1 MLKAFFQRIALLFM
15 GGAKAVEAHLVADAE
30 VAEQFVANKI
40 GELRAAVSAE
50 NDARAE
56 VEGRALVGTTVIIPE
71 GFKMST
77 ISVAPA
83 APATTNTNVDSA
95 IKIALFLKA
104 LDANLTDAAVQDA
117 TNAALAAA
125 YPAA

>member
-1 MLKAFFQRIALLFM
+1 MNLKAIIQKIVSWFKSEAE
-15 GGAKAVEAHLVADAE
+15 AVEAEAGNYVAGIEQRAE
-30 VAEQFVANKI
+30 AIEVLFEADVLKVENFAGLYAI
-40 GELRAAVSAE
+40 SAE
-50 NDARAE
+50 
-56 VEGRALVGTTVIIPE
+56 LIQQPE
-71 GFKMST
+71 GSNMST
-77 ISVAPA
+77 PAVAPA
-83 APATTNTNVDSA
+83 APAATNTNVDSA

>member
-1 MLKAFFQRIALLFM
+1 MNLKAIFQKVFPWIKSE
-15 GGAKAVEAHLVADAE
+15 AKA
-30 VAEQFVANKI
+30 AEQEVVTIVQK
-40 GELRAAVSAE
+40 GEGDEEAIRAALAGWITNAHISTEA
-50 NDARAE
+50 N
-56 VEGRALVGTTVIIPE
+56 
-71 GFKMST
+71 MST
-77 ISVAPA
+77 PAVAPA

>member
-1 MLKAFFQRIALLFM
+1 MNLKAIIQKVVSWFKSE
-15 GGAKAVEAHLVADAE
+15 AKAVEAEAVTYVAGIEQRAE
-30 VAEQFVANKI
+30 AIEALFKADVLKVENFAGQFTI
-40 GELRAAVSAE
+40 SAE
-50 NDARAE
+50 LAQQPKGSN
-56 VEGRALVGTTVIIPE
+56 
-71 GFKMST
+71 MST
-77 ISVAPA
+77 PAVAPA

>member
-1 MLKAFFQRIALLFM
+1 MNLKAIIQKVVSWFKSE
-15 GGAKAVEAHLVADAE
+15 AKTVEQKAANLVSGVE
-30 VAEQFVANKI
+30 VD
-40 GELRAAVSAE
+40 VSAE
-50 NDARAE
+50 LARIT
-56 VEGRALVGTTVIIPE
+56 ALIPE
-71 GFKMST
+71 TPIQGLVMST
-77 ISVAPA
+77 PAVAPA

-104 LDANLTDAAVQDA
+104 LDANLTDAAVQGA